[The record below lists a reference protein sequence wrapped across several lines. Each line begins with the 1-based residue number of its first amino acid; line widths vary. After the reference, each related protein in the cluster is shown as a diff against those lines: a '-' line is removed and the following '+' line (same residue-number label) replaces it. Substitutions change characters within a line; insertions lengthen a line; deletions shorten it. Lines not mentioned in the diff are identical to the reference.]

1 MFVTNHVLDERRS
14 LDYSIYMSEE
24 APRNIVSRRNRPA
37 KAPLSRDAIVS
48 TALHILEEDGLSG
61 LSLRRVATALDTGA
75 ASLYVYVANLDELHS
90 LMLDQALGKV
100 KLPKSSR
107 FPWQGRLKALLLSY
121 FHVLYERQGLAQLAM
136 STIAS
141 GPNSLRIWEM
151 LLGLLKEGGV
161 EDIRAAWG
169 VDLLTLYVTAI
180 AAEQSLR
187 RESGQALRRVESA
200 LSAVSEEE
208 FPLVFAFREALLSGE
223 GDIRSEWA
231 LDVILDGIV
240 GGQPPDR
247 TLRNPSSDSKT
258 RGG

>member
-1 MFVTNHVLDERRS
+1 
-14 LDYSIYMSEE
+14 
-24 APRNIVSRRNRPA
+24 
-37 KAPLSRDAIVS
+37 
-48 TALHILEEDGLSG
+48 
-61 LSLRRVATALDTGA
+61 
-75 ASLYVYVANLDELHS
+75 
-90 LMLDQALGKV
+90 
-100 KLPKSSR
+100 
-107 FPWQGRLKALLLSY
+107 
-121 FHVLYERQGLAQLAM
+121 
-136 STIAS
+136 
-141 GPNSLRIWEM
+141 M